1 MKFCHNFIMY
11 FILKYMAGMVATN
24 LELKMKQVCDDI
36 FELL

>member
-1 MKFCHNFIMY
+1 
-11 FILKYMAGMVATN
+11 MAGMAGMAGMAATN